1 MTEYVRKTKIKQ
13 APTVRR
19 RLLLMAVSL
28 IAPALIFMGLLVQ
41 TEYDNSRR
49 RFEEQLVAMTRALA
63 VATDRQIT
71 QGTATLQ
78 ALAVSPALAEG
89 DFQAFERQAR
99 AATAQHDGWIVLL
112 DEQKQ
117 LINTLATPGAPLPMT
132 GIPERGLPALQSG
145 RTLVSNLYIGPVADR
160 PIIVIA
166 MPVRVEGKLYALGY
180 IQEPRAFQSIF
191 SAQDLPAG
199 WTGTIVDR
207 QAAVVARSKDVDKY
221 LGRRASRDMRAAMG
235 KAEQGVI
242 HSRTLDGTPTLSSF
256 ARSQTYGWTFI
267 VGVPRSELEVVIF
280 RSLALLSAAFL
291 TLLALGILS
300 AVMVSRRISREV
312 VSLMSD
318 AAAIGQGGVVQER
331 PRDLFETAEVRG
343 ALREVSQALAERE
356 TERQAA
362 DSRQQLMINE
372 LNHRVKNT
380 LATVQSLAWQSL
392 GRKHDRALFDAF
404 ADRLAALSR
413 AHDLLTRRVW
423 ENGELEDV
431 VHQTLEPYG
440 ARARGEGPKI
450 HLAPNA
456 AVTLS
461 MVFHELATNAAKY
474 GALSTHGG
482 LVDVRWSVE
491 GERLKILWRER
502 GGPQV
507 EKPSGTGFGS
517 RLIES
522 SILREFGGETF
533 ADYRPQGLER
543 VMMLPLSDRVS
554 VG

>member
-1 MTEYVRKTKIKQ
+1 
-13 APTVRR
+13 
-19 RLLLMAVSL
+19 MAVSL
-28 IAPALIFMGLLVQ
+28 IAPALVFMGLLVQ

-63 VATDRQIT
+63 VATDRQIA

-89 DFQAFERQAR
+89 DFPAFARQAR
-99 AATAQHDGWIVLL
+99 AATAQRDGWIVLM
-112 DEQKQ
+112 DEQRQ
-117 LINTLATPGAPLPMT
+117 VVNTHAPPGTPLPMV

-166 MPVRVEGKLYALGY
+166 LPVRVKGKLYALGY
-180 IQEPRAFQSIF
+180 VQEPRAFQSIF
-191 SAQDLPAG
+191 NAQKLPAS

-207 QAAVVARSKDVDKY
+207 EAAVVARSKEADKY
-221 LGRRASRDMRAAMG
+221 LGRHASRDMRTAMK

-242 HSRTLDGTPTLSSF
+242 QSKTLDGTPTLSSF
-256 ARSQTYGWTFI
+256 ARSPAYGWAFI
-267 VGVPRSELEVVIF
+267 VGVPRAELEGTIF
-280 RSLALLSAAFL
+280 KSLALLSAAFL
-291 TLLALGILS
+291 TLLALGVTAAI
-300 AVMVSRRISREV
+300 MVSRRISREV
-312 VSLMSD
+312 VSLMGD
-318 AAAIGQGGVVQER
+318 AAAIGRGGVVQER

-356 TERQAA
+356 NERQAA
-362 DSRQQLMINE
+362 DNRQQLMINE

-423 ENGELEDV
+423 ENAELEDV
-431 VHQTLEPYG
+431 ITQTLEPYG
-440 ARARGEGPKI
+440 SRARGEGPEV

-461 MVFHELATNAAKY
+461 MVLHELATNAAKY
-474 GALSTHGG
+474 GALSSHDG
-482 LVDVRWSVE
+482 VVEVRWSVE
-491 GERLKILWRER
+491 GGRLKILWRER
-502 GGPQV
+502 GGPVVQ
-507 EKPSGTGFGS
+507 KPAGTGFGS

-533 ADYRPQGLER
+533 AEYSPKGLER
-543 VMMLPLSDRVS
+543 VMILPLSDRVS
-554 VG
+554 LG

>member
-1 MTEYVRKTKIKQ
+1 
-13 APTVRR
+13 
-19 RLLLMAVSL
+19 MAVSL

-41 TEYDNSRR
+41 TEYENSRR

-63 VATDRQIT
+63 VATDRQIA
-71 QGTATLQ
+71 QGTGTLQ

-89 DFQAFERQAR
+89 DFAAFERQAR
-99 AATAQHDGWIVLL
+99 AVTLQRDGWIVLM
-112 DEQKQ
+112 DEQRQ
-117 LINTLATPGAPLPMT
+117 LINTRAAPGAPLPMT

-145 RTLVSNLYIGPVADR
+145 RTLVSNLYMGPVADR

-166 MPVRVEGKLYALGY
+166 MPVRVKGKLYALGY

-191 SAQDLPAG
+191 NAQKLPAS

-207 QAAVVARSKDVDKY
+207 QAAVVARSRDADKY
-221 LGRRASRDMRAAMG
+221 LGRHASRDMQAAMH

-242 HSRTLDGTPTLSSF
+242 HSKTLDGTATLSSF
-256 ARSQTYGWTFI
+256 ARSPAYGWTFI
-267 VGVPRSELEVVIF
+267 VGVPRAELDQVTLK
-280 RSLALLSAAFL
+280 SLALLTGAFL
-291 TLLALGILS
+291 TLLALGVLA

-312 VSLMSD
+312 VSLMGD
-318 AAAIGQGGVVQER
+318 AAAIGRGGVVQER

-356 TERQAA
+356 NERQAA

-423 ENGELEDV
+423 ENAELEDV
-431 VHQTLEPYG
+431 IAQTLEPYG
-440 ARARGEGPKI
+440 ARAWAEGPQI
-450 HLAPNA
+450 NLAPNA

-474 GALSTHGG
+474 GGLSTHEGT
-482 LVDVRWSVE
+482 VDVRWSVE

-502 GGPQV
+502 GGPPV
-507 EKPSGTGFGS
+507 AMPSGTGFGS

-533 ADYRPQGLER
+533 AEYRAQGLER
-543 VMMLPLSDRVS
+543 VMVLPLSDRVS